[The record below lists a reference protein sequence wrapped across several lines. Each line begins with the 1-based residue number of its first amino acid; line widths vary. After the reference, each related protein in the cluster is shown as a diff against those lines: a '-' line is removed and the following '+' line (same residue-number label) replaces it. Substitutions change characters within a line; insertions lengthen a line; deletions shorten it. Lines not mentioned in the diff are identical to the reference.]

1 MGEKKNPKHKYLK
14 PQWCKKPE
22 LAALVGLLNS
32 GEQTSQLEV
41 LLRGLNFF
49 FFLLEGAPGIARK
62 TKVKVQEQ
70 NADIENLHY
79 IQRIRFYAINNIQIV
94 HAWVTKLVL
103 KHKKQIMLSS
113 RDYYYRICFSEA

>member
-1 MGEKKNPKHKYLK
+1 MQETRACCSG
-14 PQWCKKPE
+14 WFAE
-22 LAALVGLLNS
+22 LWRANI
-32 GEQTSQLEV
+32 TT
-41 LLRGLNFF
+41 RGFTTWIELF

-94 HAWVTKLVL
+94 HA
-103 KHKKQIMLSS
+103 
-113 RDYYYRICFSEA
+113 